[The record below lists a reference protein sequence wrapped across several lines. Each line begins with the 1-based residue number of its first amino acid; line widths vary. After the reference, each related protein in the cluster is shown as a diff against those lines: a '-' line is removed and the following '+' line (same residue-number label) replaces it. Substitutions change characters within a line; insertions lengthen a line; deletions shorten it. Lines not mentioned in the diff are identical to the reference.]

1 MRIDSHQHFWKF
13 DPIRDA
19 WIDASMEKIAR
30 DFLPED
36 LKPLLDQS
44 KIDGCVAV
52 QADQSETETDFLL
65 GFAGRYDFVKGVVGW
80 VDLRSP
86 QLSERLEH
94 YCNNSFFKGVRHIV
108 QAEKDGFMLQES
120 FLKGI
125 QQLKDFNLTFDILIF
140 PHQLE
145 EAVALVKKNP
155 EQAFVLDH
163 IAKPYIKDKKI
174 DQWAKHI
181 NQLAAH
187 QNVYCKLSG
196 LLTEADWNHWQEEDF
211 TAYLTVIMEAFGTD
225 RMMYGS
231 DWPVCLLAG
240 SYPHVVRIVENF
252 ISSMSTNDQKKIMG
266 QNAHHFYNL

>member
-65 GFAGRYDFVKGVVGW
+65 DFAGRYDFVKGVVGW

-181 NQLAAH
+181 NQLAVH
-187 QNVYCKLSG
+187 QNGYCKLSG

-211 TAYLTVIMEAFGTD
+211 TAYLTVIMEAFGAD
-225 RMMYGS
+225 RLMYGS

-252 ISSMSTNDQKKIMG
+252 ISSLSTDDQKKIMG

>member
-36 LKPLLDQS
+36 LKPLIDQS

-65 GFAGRYDFVKGVVGW
+65 DFAGRYDFVKGVVGW

-187 QNVYCKLSG
+187 QNVNCKLSG

-211 TAYLTVIMEAFGTD
+211 TAYLTVIMKAFGAD
-225 RMMYGS
+225 RLMYGS

-252 ISSMSTNDQKKIMG
+252 ISSLSTDDQKKIMG

>member
-52 QADQSETETDFLL
+52 QADQSETETEFLL
-65 GFAGRYDFVKGVVGW
+65 DLAGRYDFVKGVVGW

-125 QQLKDFNLTFDILIF
+125 QQLKDFNLTYDILIF

-225 RMMYGS
+225 RLMYGS

-252 ISSMSTNDQKKIMG
+252 ISSLSTDNQKKIMG

>member
-52 QADQSETETDFLL
+52 QADQSETETEFLL
-65 GFAGRYDFVKGVVGW
+65 DLAGRYDFVKGVVGW

-225 RMMYGS
+225 RLMYGS

-252 ISSMSTNDQKKIMG
+252 ISSLSTDDQKKIMG

>member
-52 QADQSETETDFLL
+52 QADQSETETEFLL
-65 GFAGRYDFVKGVVGW
+65 DFAGRYDFVKGVVGW

-125 QQLKDFNLTFDILIF
+125 QQLKDFNLTYDILIF

-181 NQLAAH
+181 NQLAVH

-211 TAYLTVIMEAFGTD
+211 TAYLTVIMEAFGTE

-231 DWPVCLLAG
+231 DWPLCLLAG

-252 ISSMSTNDQKKIMG
+252 ISSLSTDDQKKIMG

>member
-36 LKPLLDQS
+36 LKPLLDES

-52 QADQSETETDFLL
+52 QADQSETETEFLL
-65 GFAGRYDFVKGVVGW
+65 DFAGRYDFVKGVVGW

-125 QQLKDFNLTFDILIF
+125 QQLKDFNLTYDILIF

-187 QNVYCKLSG
+187 QNVNCKLSG

-211 TAYLTVIMEAFGTD
+211 TAYLTVIMKAFGAD
-225 RMMYGS
+225 RLMYGS

-252 ISSMSTNDQKKIMG
+252 ISSLSTDDQKKIMG

>member
-52 QADQSETETDFLL
+52 QADQSETETEFLL
-65 GFAGRYDFVKGVVGW
+65 DFAGRYDFVKGVVGW

-125 QQLKDFNLTFDILIF
+125 QQLKDFNLTYDILIF

-181 NQLAAH
+181 NQLSAH
-187 QNVYCKLSG
+187 QNVNCKLSG

-252 ISSMSTNDQKKIMG
+252 ISSLSTDDQKKIMG

>member
-65 GFAGRYDFVKGVVGW
+65 DFAGRYDFVKGVVGW
-80 VDLRSP
+80 IDLRSP

-125 QQLKDFNLTFDILIF
+125 QQLKDFNLTYDILIF

-252 ISSMSTNDQKKIMG
+252 ISSLSTNDQKKIMG

>member
-65 GFAGRYDFVKGVVGW
+65 DLAGRYDFVKGVVGW

-187 QNVYCKLSG
+187 QNVNCKLSG

-211 TAYLTVIMEAFGTD
+211 TAYLTVIMKAFGAD
-225 RMMYGS
+225 RLMYGS

-252 ISSMSTNDQKKIMG
+252 ISSLSTDDQKKIMG

>member
-52 QADQSETETDFLL
+52 QADQSETETNFLL
-65 GFAGRYDFVKGVVGW
+65 DLAGRYDFVKGVVGW

-181 NQLAAH
+181 NQLAVH

-252 ISSMSTNDQKKIMG
+252 ISSLSTDDQKKIMG

>member
-36 LKPLLDQS
+36 LKPLLDQT

-52 QADQSETETDFLL
+52 QADQSETETEFLL
-65 GFAGRYDFVKGVVGW
+65 DFAGRYGFVKGVVGW

-94 YCNNSFFKGVRHIV
+94 YCSNSFFKGVRHIV

-125 QQLKDFNLTFDILIF
+125 QQLKDFNLTYDILIF

-225 RMMYGS
+225 RLMYGS

-252 ISSMSTNDQKKIMG
+252 ISSLSTDDQKKIMG

>member
-65 GFAGRYDFVKGVVGW
+65 DLAGRYDFVKGVVGW

-181 NQLAAH
+181 NQLAVH

-225 RMMYGS
+225 RLMYGS

-252 ISSMSTNDQKKIMG
+252 ISSLSTVDQKKIMG

>member
-52 QADQSETETDFLL
+52 QADQSETETEFLL
-65 GFAGRYDFVKGVVGW
+65 DFAGRYDFVKGVVGW

-125 QQLKDFNLTFDILIF
+125 QQLKDFNLTYDILIF

-187 QNVYCKLSG
+187 QNVNCKLSG

-211 TAYLTVIMEAFGTD
+211 TAYLTVIMEASGAD
-225 RMMYGS
+225 RLMYGS

-252 ISSMSTNDQKKIMG
+252 ISSLSTDDQKKIMG

>member
-65 GFAGRYDFVKGVVGW
+65 DLAGRYDFVKGVVGW

-181 NQLAAH
+181 NQLAVH

-211 TAYLTVIMEAFGTD
+211 TAYLTVIMKAFGAD
-225 RMMYGS
+225 RLMYGS

-252 ISSMSTNDQKKIMG
+252 ISSLSTVDQKKIMG

>member
-65 GFAGRYDFVKGVVGW
+65 DLAGRYDFVKGVVGW

-225 RMMYGS
+225 RLMYGS

-252 ISSMSTNDQKKIMG
+252 ISSLSTDDQKKIMG

>member
-52 QADQSETETDFLL
+52 QADQSETETEFLL
-65 GFAGRYDFVKGVVGW
+65 DFAGRYDFVKGVVGW

-125 QQLKDFNLTFDILIF
+125 QQLKDFNLTYDILIF

-187 QNVYCKLSG
+187 QNVNCKLSG
-196 LLTEADWNHWQEEDF
+196 LLTEANWNHWQEENF

-252 ISSMSTNDQKKIMG
+252 ISSLSTDDQKKIMG

>member
-52 QADQSETETDFLL
+52 QADQSETETEFLL
-65 GFAGRYDFVKGVVGW
+65 DFAGRYDFVKGVVGW

-187 QNVYCKLSG
+187 QNVNCKLSG

-225 RMMYGS
+225 RLMYGS

-252 ISSMSTNDQKKIMG
+252 ISSLSTDDQKKIMG

>member
-65 GFAGRYDFVKGVVGW
+65 DLAGRYDFVKGVVGW

-187 QNVYCKLSG
+187 QNVNCKLSG

-211 TAYLTVIMEAFGTD
+211 TAYLTVIMKAFGAD
-225 RMMYGS
+225 RLMYGS

-252 ISSMSTNDQKKIMG
+252 ISSLSTVDQKKIMG

>member
-36 LKPLLDQS
+36 LKPLLDQT

-52 QADQSETETDFLL
+52 QADQSETETEFLL
-65 GFAGRYDFVKGVVGW
+65 DFAGRYGFVKGVVGW

-125 QQLKDFNLTFDILIF
+125 QQLKDFNLTYDILIF

-225 RMMYGS
+225 RLMYGS

-252 ISSMSTNDQKKIMG
+252 ISSLSTDNQKKIMG

>member
-65 GFAGRYDFVKGVVGW
+65 DFAGRYDFVKGVVGW

-125 QQLKDFNLTFDILIF
+125 QQLKDFNLTYDILIF

-187 QNVYCKLSG
+187 QNVNCKLSG

-252 ISSMSTNDQKKIMG
+252 ISSLSTDDQKKIMG

>member
-52 QADQSETETDFLL
+52 QADQSETETEFLL
-65 GFAGRYDFVKGVVGW
+65 DFAGRYDFVKGVVGW

-187 QNVYCKLSG
+187 QNVNCKLSG

-211 TAYLTVIMEAFGTD
+211 TAYLTVIMKAFGAD
-225 RMMYGS
+225 RLMYGS

-252 ISSMSTNDQKKIMG
+252 ISSLSTDDQKKIMG

>member
-65 GFAGRYDFVKGVVGW
+65 DFAGRYDFVKGVVGW

-181 NQLAAH
+181 NQLAVH

-225 RMMYGS
+225 RLMYGS

-252 ISSMSTNDQKKIMG
+252 ISSLSTDDQKKIMG

>member
-65 GFAGRYDFVKGVVGW
+65 DFAGRYDFVKGVVGW

-94 YCNNSFFKGVRHIV
+94 YCNNSFFKGLRHIV

-125 QQLKDFNLTFDILIF
+125 QQLKDFNLTYDILIF

-163 IAKPYIKDKKI
+163 IAKPYIKNKKI

-252 ISSMSTNDQKKIMG
+252 ISSLSTDDQKKIMG

>member
-1 MRIDSHQHFWKF
+1 
-13 DPIRDA
+13 
-19 WIDASMEKIAR
+19 
-30 DFLPED
+30 
-36 LKPLLDQS
+36 
-44 KIDGCVAV
+44 
-52 QADQSETETDFLL
+52 
-65 GFAGRYDFVKGVVGW
+65 
-80 VDLRSP
+80 
-86 QLSERLEH
+86 
-94 YCNNSFFKGVRHIV
+94 V

-181 NQLAAH
+181 NQLAVH

-211 TAYLTVIMEAFGTD
+211 TAYLTVIMKAFGAD
-225 RMMYGS
+225 RLMYGS

-252 ISSMSTNDQKKIMG
+252 ISSLSTVDQKKIMG

>member
-52 QADQSETETDFLL
+52 QADQSETETEFLL
-65 GFAGRYDFVKGVVGW
+65 DFAGRYDFVKGVVGW

-125 QQLKDFNLTFDILIF
+125 QQLKDFNLTYDILIF

-187 QNVYCKLSG
+187 QNVNCKLSG

-252 ISSMSTNDQKKIMG
+252 ISSLSTDDQKKIMG

>member
-30 DFLPED
+30 DFLPKD

-65 GFAGRYDFVKGVVGW
+65 DLAGRYDFVKGVVGW

-125 QQLKDFNLTFDILIF
+125 QQLKDFNLTYDILIF

-252 ISSMSTNDQKKIMG
+252 ISSLSTNDQKKIMG

>member
-65 GFAGRYDFVKGVVGW
+65 DFAGRYDFVKGVVGW

>member
-65 GFAGRYDFVKGVVGW
+65 DFAGRYDFVKGVVGW

-94 YCNNSFFKGVRHIV
+94 YCNNIFFKGVRHIV

-181 NQLAAH
+181 NQLAVH

-211 TAYLTVIMEAFGTD
+211 TAYLTVIMKAFGAD
-225 RMMYGS
+225 RLMYGS

-252 ISSMSTNDQKKIMG
+252 ISSLSTDDQKKIMG

>member
-65 GFAGRYDFVKGVVGW
+65 DFAGRYDFVKGVVGW

-181 NQLAAH
+181 NQLAVH

-211 TAYLTVIMEAFGTD
+211 TAYLTVIMEAFGAD
-225 RMMYGS
+225 RLMYGS

-252 ISSMSTNDQKKIMG
+252 ISSLSTDDQKKIMG

>member
-52 QADQSETETDFLL
+52 QADQSETETEFLL
-65 GFAGRYDFVKGVVGW
+65 DFAGRYDFVKGVVGW

-125 QQLKDFNLTFDILIF
+125 QQLKDFNLTYDILIF

-181 NQLAAH
+181 NQLAVH

-252 ISSMSTNDQKKIMG
+252 ISSLSTDDQKKIMG

>member
-65 GFAGRYDFVKGVVGW
+65 DLAGRYDFVKGVVGW

-94 YCNNSFFKGVRHIV
+94 YCNNSFFMGVRHIV

-163 IAKPYIKDKKI
+163 IAKPYIKDNKI

-181 NQLAAH
+181 NQLAVH

-211 TAYLTVIMEAFGTD
+211 TAYLTVIMKAFGAD
-225 RMMYGS
+225 RLMYGS

-252 ISSMSTNDQKKIMG
+252 ISSLSTVDQKKIMG

>member
-52 QADQSETETDFLL
+52 QADQSETETNFLL
-65 GFAGRYDFVKGVVGW
+65 DLAGRYDFVKGVVGW

-125 QQLKDFNLTFDILIF
+125 QQLKDFNLTYDILIF

-181 NQLAAH
+181 NQLAVH

-211 TAYLTVIMEAFGTD
+211 TAYLTVIMKAFGAD
-225 RMMYGS
+225 RLMYGS

-252 ISSMSTNDQKKIMG
+252 ISSLSTDDQKKIMG

>member
-65 GFAGRYDFVKGVVGW
+65 DLAGRYDFVKGVVGW

-187 QNVYCKLSG
+187 QNVNCKLSG

-225 RMMYGS
+225 RLMYGS

-252 ISSMSTNDQKKIMG
+252 ISSLSTDDQKKIMG

>member
-65 GFAGRYDFVKGVVGW
+65 DLAGRYDFVKGVVGW

-125 QQLKDFNLTFDILIF
+125 QQLKDFNLTYDILIF

-181 NQLAAH
+181 NQLAVH

-225 RMMYGS
+225 RLMYGS

-252 ISSMSTNDQKKIMG
+252 ISSLSTDDQKKIMG

>member
-65 GFAGRYDFVKGVVGW
+65 DFAGRYDFVKGIVGW

-181 NQLAAH
+181 NQLAVH

-211 TAYLTVIMEAFGTD
+211 TAYLTVIMKAFGAD
-225 RMMYGS
+225 RLMYGS

-252 ISSMSTNDQKKIMG
+252 ISSLSTDDQKKIMG

>member
-52 QADQSETETDFLL
+52 QADQSETETEFLL
-65 GFAGRYDFVKGVVGW
+65 DFAGRYGFVKGVVGW

-125 QQLKDFNLTFDILIF
+125 QQLKDFNLTYDILIF

-187 QNVYCKLSG
+187 QNVNCKLSG

-225 RMMYGS
+225 RLMYGS

-252 ISSMSTNDQKKIMG
+252 ISSLSTDDQKKIMG

>member
-65 GFAGRYDFVKGVVGW
+65 DLAGRYDFVKGVVGW

-125 QQLKDFNLTFDILIF
+125 QQLKDFNLTYDILIF

-225 RMMYGS
+225 RLMYGS

-252 ISSMSTNDQKKIMG
+252 ISSLSTDDQKKIMG

>member
-13 DPIRDA
+13 DPIRGA

-65 GFAGRYDFVKGVVGW
+65 DLAGRYDFVKGVVGW

-181 NQLAAH
+181 NQLAVH

-211 TAYLTVIMEAFGTD
+211 TAYLTVIMKAFGAD
-225 RMMYGS
+225 RLMYGS

-252 ISSMSTNDQKKIMG
+252 ISSLSTDDQKKIMG

>member
-1 MRIDSHQHFWKF
+1 MSIDSHQHFWKF

-65 GFAGRYDFVKGVVGW
+65 DLAGRYDFVKGVVGW

-187 QNVYCKLSG
+187 QNVNCKLSG

-225 RMMYGS
+225 RLMYGS

-252 ISSMSTNDQKKIMG
+252 ISSLSTDDQKKIMG